1 MQHLSSVQAMEED
14 VLSDVIPSNIVS
26 RQPSEGA
33 DVESEYSDDKM
44 DIDDEKDFH
53 VNDDIEP
60 VSIPCNQRLFYG
72 VFHRAVSL

>member
-60 VSIPCNQRLFYG
+60 VSIPFNQRLFYG